1 MHDLSRRSVL
11 AAAALA
17 AAGGTLPAFAQTR
30 RITIGANPPGTDFFT
45 IGGGLAKLFG
55 DKLGA
60 PAIVQPYAGSSVY
73 LPLIEAGEVVAG
85 ISSSLDSGGAYLGK
99 QGRKPMPKLRALA
112 RLWPLLYGYIA
123 RGDSGL
129 KTVADLKGKR
139 VVMEIKAN
147 VALNE
152 ANAAVL
158 AAGGLSVADVTP
170 VSVGGLPQGVQA
182 LQDKSLDAAAV
193 AVGIAV
199 VREAS
204 AAVPGG
210 LRWLSITGPNA
221 STEFLGK
228 TLPGTFLYPV
238 DPTPLDSAVVERTN
252 LMAYDI
258 FMIVSEEMKPDLAK
272 GMLGAIWDA
281 WDQLSQ
287 DYPALRRGKR
297 EEMGKP
303 SNTVPYHAA
312 AAEFFKERKVWGA
325 ANDAREQ
332 GFKKS

>member
-17 AAGGTLPAFAQTR
+17 AAGPLPAFAQAR
-30 RITIGANPPGTDFFT
+30 RITIGANPPGTDYFT

-55 DKLGA
+55 DKLGTS
-60 PAIVQPYAGSSVY
+60 AIVQPYAGSSVY

-85 ISSSLDSGGAYLGK
+85 ISSSLDSSGAYLGK
-99 QGRKPMPKLRALA
+99 QGRKPMPRLRTLA

-147 VALNE
+147 VALSE

-210 LRWLSITGPNA
+210 LRWLSITGANA
-221 STEFLGK
+221 STEFLEK

-252 LMAYDI
+252 LMGYDI
-258 FMIVSEEMKPDLAK
+258 FMIVSEDMKPDLAK

-312 AAEFFKERKVWGA
+312 AVEFFKEKKVWGGT
-325 ANDAREQ
+325 NDTREQ
-332 GFKKS
+332 GLKKS